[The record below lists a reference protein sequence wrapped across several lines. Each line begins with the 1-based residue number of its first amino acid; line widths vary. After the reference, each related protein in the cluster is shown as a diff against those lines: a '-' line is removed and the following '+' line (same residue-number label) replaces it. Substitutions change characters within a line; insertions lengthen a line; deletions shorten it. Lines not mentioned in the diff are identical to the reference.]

1 MDKIVNRNDNC
12 KQLERKNWQVKINE
26 KMQKADEIGFLRQL
40 HPVSIPYIICSE
52 GFLEQAAKFN
62 SLLGVCD

>member
-1 MDKIVNRNDNC
+1 
-12 KQLERKNWQVKINE
+12 
-26 KMQKADEIGFLRQL
+26 MQKADEIGFLRQL